1 MKTKLVKFLFE
12 FGDWWKEQENP
23 DTNDFIKLKIE
34 QGKLDE
40 LPGFTEQLVQLC
52 NLLGYEHDAGIIIPE
67 KKKNDKS

>member
-1 MKTKLVKFLFE
+1 MKTKLVKFMFE

-52 NLLGYEHDAGIIIPE
+52 DLLGYEHDAGIIIPGD
-67 KKKNDKS
+67 KKNDKS